1 MKINISTA
9 LKHWPRQKVFGAPI
23 HLLSGVAGSVPRT
36 AVQFW
41 AWTSPDIN
49 VSNSICLEAGKSQLK
64 QNVERADYKGLMYD
78 LMTLWPTS
86 TRHRTYWRW
95 HKNQLDSPCQV
106 IYSHCQEAAFYC
118 VKYLREAL
126 WFATRFWMRPRGT
139 RWGTFEVSSAQLN
152 CHSKVLRVRAKP
164 HCRYCI
170 FSPEKCVHSLP
181 TPSPAGRDL

>member
-1 MKINISTA
+1 MYSPKFWKANKFFFLWFKVASVSMKINISTA

-49 VSNSICLEAGKSQLK
+49 VSNSICLEAGESQLK

-95 HKNQLDSPCQV
+95 HKNQLWFSMSGNLLALSGGSFLLRQISARSTLICHTFLDEAMRNSVRNFWSV
-106 IYSHCQEAAFYC
+106 I
-118 VKYLREAL
+118 R
-126 WFATRFWMRPRGT
+126 
-139 RWGTFEVSSAQLN
+139 SA
-152 CHSKVLRVRAKP
+152 K
-164 HCRYCI
+164 
-170 FSPEKCVHSLP
+170 LP
-181 TPSPAGRDL
+181 Q